1 MVLREHTTLPEL
13 PRNIQIVFIFHKID
27 SGWWPLGMRL
37 EHSKIKLGEP
47 HQERECVFVFNIN
60 IPLSL
65 VEASYK
71 QMVFTSDNMDIFF
84 LAVLLWQRGGVNLL
98 SSSFANYFSL
108 CHNNVFSNLHY
119 LASLCFFI
127 CTAGQ
132 NNSAWDMLEWSQRL
146 KKKKTD
152 KNVIVIW
159 NNGKKDRMSYRKPT
173 KWVSFWW
180 KAEDMDKR

>member
-1 MVLREHTTLPEL
+1 MIWRAKTSHAIAQHGAVNTAGEMVLREHTTLPEL

-84 LAVLLWQRGGVNLL
+84 LAVLLWRGGGLTCCPAHLPIIFRYAIIMYLVTCITWP
-98 SSSFANYFSL
+98 A
-108 CHNNVFSNLHY
+108 CVFLY
-119 LASLCFFI
+119 ALQGRI
-127 CTAGQ
+127 TAR
-132 NNSAWDMLEWSQRL
+132 E
-146 KKKKTD
+146 TC
-152 KNVIVIW
+152 W
-159 NNGKKDRMSYRKPT
+159 NE
-173 KWVSFWW
+173 VSV
-180 KAEDMDKR
+180 